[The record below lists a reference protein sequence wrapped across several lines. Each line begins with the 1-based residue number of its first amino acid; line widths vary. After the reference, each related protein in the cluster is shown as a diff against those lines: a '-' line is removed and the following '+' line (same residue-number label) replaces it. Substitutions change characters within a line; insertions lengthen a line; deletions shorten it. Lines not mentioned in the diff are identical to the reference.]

1 MHVHPFTVGVENVI
15 SIIGTWLD
23 CGWNAAGGGYAKVT
37 MPCLLK
43 VLCCSVTSHY
53 SRLTMMVAVPV

>member
-1 MHVHPFTVGVENVI
+1 MRYFRENLIKSQRFMHVHPFTVGVENVI

-37 MPCLLK
+37 MPCL
-43 VLCCSVTSHY
+43 
-53 SRLTMMVAVPV
+53 